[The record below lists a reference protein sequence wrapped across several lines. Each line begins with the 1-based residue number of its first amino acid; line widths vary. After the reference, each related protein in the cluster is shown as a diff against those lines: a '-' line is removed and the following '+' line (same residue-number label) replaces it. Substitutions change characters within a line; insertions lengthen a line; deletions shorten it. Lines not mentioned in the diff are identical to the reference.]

1 MRYNGKRHGWN
12 PHSYLFFKNTAALL
26 RPEME
31 EKYSHPWEADVG
43 SFVGV
48 HFPHGGFTDQ
58 CPPFW
63 NLTSEP
69 DNSGF
74 ESSKNLLSSLFLNSP
89 DMYPQTDI
97 FSQLAK
103 GLSKGRGLEPMA
115 WVAKQGWLVLGSDLR
130 WRAVGPRL
138 SSRKQE
144 AAAGVKR
151 RWLLIFKSL
160 CVCVCVCVCEEV
172 CTLPAC
178 WWMCELEAHAAAAA
192 GPPVEGWG
200 VFTCSCRSYAECNS
214 FQLGFPLP
222 QLSSARCFLSLWCIQ
237 SLFCTWVKWLVN
249 MVIIFFSSM
258 RWKVRLLHV
267 CTNLR
272 QSSYLLCLSWF
283 QKTHT
288 FTSTSGIKERFP
300 SCYSISETLK

>member
-1 MRYNGKRHGWN
+1 MRGRCG
-12 PHSYLFFKNTAALL
+12 LF
-26 RPEME
+26 RR
-31 EKYSHPWEADVG
+31 
-43 SFVGV
+43 V
-48 HFPHGGFTDQ
+48 HFPHVGFTDQ

-115 WVAKQGWLVLGSDLR
+115 WVAKQGWLVLGGDLR

-151 RWLLIFKSL
+151 TWLLIFKSL
-160 CVCVCVCVCEEV
+160 CVCVCV
-172 CTLPAC
+172 
-178 WWMCELEAHAAAAA
+178 
-192 GPPVEGWG
+192 WG
-200 VFTCSCRSYAECNS
+200 SVHSPCLSVDVWARSTRCRSRRPPCRR
-214 FQLGFPLP
+214 L
-222 QLSSARCFLSLWCIQ
+222 RC
-237 SLFCTWVKWLVN
+237 V
-249 MVIIFFSSM
+249 
-258 RWKVRLLHV
+258 
-267 CTNLR
+267 
-272 QSSYLLCLSWF
+272 YL
-283 QKTHT
+283 
-288 FTSTSGIKERFP
+288 
-300 SCYSISETLK
+300 